1 MDWQEKMIQE
11 IMESLDKLYYEDFVF
26 MHKFIT
32 EFAQKK
38 HIPQD
43 DKV

>member
-1 MDWQEKMIQE
+1 MDRQEKMIQE
-11 IMESLDKLYYEDFVF
+11 IVEALDKLYYEDFVF

-32 EFAQKK
+32 GFAQRK

-43 DKV
+43 NKA